1 MRSDRDFDRSWLAL
15 FAEEL
20 KIARSR
26 AGLSQEQ
33 LADQIG
39 YSASLVAK
47 IETRRGVP
55 TLDFAARCD
64 EVLATG
70 EALARMHK
78 FLGKDRSRH
87 GSGRSWTTRP
97 RQSHSAF
104 RACVGAWPAPDSG
117 VRASRASHTSEHD
130 GRGD

>member
-20 KIARSR
+20 KIACSR
-26 AGLSQEQ
+26 TGLSQDQ

-55 TLDFAARCD
+55 TLDFAARCGGGLRANHKRRKR
-64 EVLATG
+64 EVPVL
-70 EALARMHK
+70 
-78 FLGKDRSRH
+78 SR
-87 GSGRSWTTRP
+87 R
-97 RQSHSAF
+97 
-104 RACVGAWPAPDSG
+104 GA
-117 VRASRASHTSEHD
+117 H
-130 GRGD
+130 